1 MSFWRKTAG
10 WSAAF
15 TGIAFI
21 LFAAYICCRAVERY
35 YYSYVP
41 TDDLAARHIDA
52 RLEAA
57 AWAIAVGLIV
67 SAFFIFKLS
76 RKLIQS

>member
-1 MSFWRKTAG
+1 MSYWRKTAG

-35 YYSYVP
+35 YYIYVP
-41 TDDLAARHIDA
+41 TDAMVARHIDV

-67 SAFFIFKLS
+67 VALFMLKLS
-76 RKLIQS
+76 RKFIRP